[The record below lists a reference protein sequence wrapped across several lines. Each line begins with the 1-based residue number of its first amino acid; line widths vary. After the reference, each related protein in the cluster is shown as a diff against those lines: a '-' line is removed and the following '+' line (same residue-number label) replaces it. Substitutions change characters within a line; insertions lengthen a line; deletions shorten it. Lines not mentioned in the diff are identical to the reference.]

1 MLLLAFLMIEDTHE
15 KIMVTIFQICF
26 NIYSDFQYRIKWSS
40 DAQCKI
46 AFTDKS
52 LSDSATAL
60 LSKPRDS
67 FLDLQLPQS
76 ISSTK
81 VQTGDFNLKS
91 SGSWYSDKN
100 TNLVNLNW
108 ESLGDKVSGSEYNP
122 I

>member
-1 MLLLAFLMIEDTHE
+1 MRKLWLRYFRFVLIFIVIFSIGLNGV
-15 KIMVTIFQICF
+15 VTL
-26 NIYSDFQYRIKWSS
+26 N
-40 DAQCKI
+40 AKI

-67 FLDLQLPQS
+67 FLDLQLPQN

-81 VQTGDFNLKS
+81 VQTGAFNLKS
-91 SGSWYSDKN
+91 SGSCYTDKN

-108 ESLGDKVSGSEYNP
+108 ESFGDKVSGSEYNP

>member
-1 MLLLAFLMIEDTHE
+1 MRKLWLRYFRFILIFIVIFSIGLNVV
-15 KIMVTIFQICF
+15 VTL
-26 NIYSDFQYRIKWSS
+26 S
-40 DAQCKI
+40 AKI

-52 LSDSATAL
+52 LSDPPTAL

-67 FLDLQLPQS
+67 FLELQLPQN
-76 ISSTK
+76 ISSTE

-91 SGSWYSDKN
+91 SGTWDTDKN

-108 ESLGDKVSGSEYNP
+108 ESLGDKVSVSEYNP

>member
-1 MLLLAFLMIEDTHE
+1 MRKLWLRYFRFILIFIVIFSIGLNGV
-15 KIMVTIFQICF
+15 VTL
-26 NIYSDFQYRIKWSS
+26 S
-40 DAQCKI
+40 AKI

-52 LSDSATAL
+52 LSDPPTAL

-67 FLDLQLPQS
+67 FLDLQLPQN

-108 ESLGDKVSGSEYNP
+108 ESLGDKVFSSEYNP

>member
-1 MLLLAFLMIEDTHE
+1 MRKLWLRYFRFVLIFIVIFIIGLNGA
-15 KIMVTIFQICF
+15 VTL
-26 NIYSDFQYRIKWSS
+26 S
-40 DAQCKI
+40 AKI
-46 AFTDKS
+46 ALTDKS
-52 LSDSATAL
+52 LSNPATAL

-67 FLDLQLPQS
+67 FLDLQLPQN

-91 SGSWYSDKN
+91 SGSWYSAKN